1 MAQVG
6 KIDDFRPDVEPWTAY
21 IERLEQYLEANDV
34 DEEKHV
40 AVLLS
45 VMGAKAYGLLRN
57 LVQPGKP
64 KDKTFGEIVDIL
76 KEHYE
81 PKPILVAERFRFN
94 RCNQKTSQT
103 VAQYVAE
110 LKQQAANCDFGA
122 SLDSALRDR
131 FVSGIKNEACQR
143 RLLSEDRL
151 TFAKAFE
158 IALNMETADR
168 DTRQLR
174 GAEGEWS
181 SEASVHKERT
191 GPDDGLLGGPRES
204 DLIKRVAVDGPEVKP
219 SGSRYSK
226 WVQLVHNQGHQQNQE
241 EISIRTRT
249 RNKPP
254 SEPEETSIRTREKVN
269 QNQNQDRMIWGTEIG
284 LIQGRFCSWI
294 QSSSGCF
301 LFQVLVTVPL
311 TLLQRGL
318 LHFHPPL
325 PERKLKAIHS
335 LGAGIIEKIA
345 LQFPTRFWDSKIQ
358 GADYFGHIPPAP
370 EKRGLFSVFYD
381 LDPQGKQAV
390 LMSVISGD
398 AVPAVCELEDQEVV
412 GECLKVLRELFPEQD
427 VPDPVNYFVTHWSKD
442 RWSQMSYSFVKTG
455 GSGEAYDVLAEDV
468 QGKLFFAGEATNRHF
483 PQTVTGAYLSGVREA
498 SKMAAV

>member
-1 MAQVG
+1 MRT
-6 KIDDFRPDVEPWTAY
+6 KKC
-21 IERLEQYLEANDV
+21 LEAAV
-34 DEEKHV
+34 D
-40 AVLLS
+40 
-45 VMGAKAYGLLRN
+45 
-57 LVQPGKP
+57 
-64 KDKTFGEIVDIL
+64 
-76 KEHYE
+76 
-81 PKPILVAERFRFN
+81 AERFSLN
-94 RCNQKTSQT
+94 ETEWT
-103 VAQYVAE
+103 
-110 LKQQAANCDFGA
+110 AAGITWLMN
-122 SLDSALRDR
+122 LR
-131 FVSGIKNEACQR
+131 
-143 RLLSEDRL
+143 
-151 TFAKAFE
+151 
-158 IALNMETADR
+158 
-168 DTRQLR
+168 
-174 GAEGEWS
+174 
-181 SEASVHKERT
+181 ERT

-269 QNQNQDRMIWGTEIG
+269 QNQNQDRMIWGTEIR

-468 QGKLFFAGEATNRHF
+468 QGKLFFAGEATNQHF

>member
-226 WVQLVHNQGHQQNQE
+226 WVQLVHNQGHQQNQG

-254 SEPEETSIRTREKVN
+254 SEPEETSIRTREKV
-269 QNQNQDRMIWGTEIG
+269 
-284 LIQGRFCSWI
+284 
-294 QSSSGCF
+294 
-301 LFQVLVTVPL
+301 LVTVPL

-318 LHFHPPL
+318 LHFQPPL

-442 RWSQMSYSFVKTG
+442 RWSQMSYSSVKTG

>member
-1 MAQVG
+1 MADSHCNARTSIIAVSYEARAHGVTKNMWVDDAKKLCPDLQVARVRESRG
-6 KIDDFRPDVEPWTAY
+6 KADLTHYRDASVEVIEVMSRFAV
-21 IERLEQYLEANDV
+21 IERASIDEAYMDLTASVGQKLKNITDKQIEACLLKTTYIQGYPQTEPEPSANDGSSSGELTLDSDKEEQRARGLQQWLASLPSPSLGDQSSADLQLTV
-34 DEEKHV
+34 GALIVEEMRAAVEKHT
-40 AVLLS
+40 
-45 VMGAKAYGLLRN
+45 GF
-57 LVQPGKP
+57 Q
-64 KDKTFGEIVDIL
+64 
-76 KEHYE
+76 
-81 PKPILVAERFRFN
+81 
-94 RCNQKTSQT
+94 C
-103 VAQYVAE
+103 
-110 LKQQAANCDFGA
+110 
-122 SLDSALRDR
+122 SA
-131 FVSGIKNEACQR
+131 GISHN
-143 RLLSEDRL
+143 
-151 TFAKAFE
+151 
-158 IALNMETADR
+158 
-168 DTRQLR
+168 
-174 GAEGEWS
+174 
-181 SEASVHKERT
+181 KERT

-254 SEPEETSIRTREKVN
+254 SEPEETSIRTREK
-269 QNQNQDRMIWGTEIG
+269 
-284 LIQGRFCSWI
+284 
-294 QSSSGCF
+294 
-301 LFQVLVTVPL
+301 VLVTVPL

>member
-1 MAQVG
+1 METLATDSTDHETSAQQSGWDETSEHPGDANSDSGESLFITQAPVPEAVRSERRRRCTLTSTQT
-6 KIDDFRPDVEPWTAY
+6 DDDTSDSSSDENSKTDKKRIRKKVPMFSFPFLAERANEQSITELPRRQNNRLHKSLMRGYFECVRTMWNGYERGDLLTSLPTVDMNEVHIPPISEVEEEEPEDEEFKVVEKKRFVVTLKVYGAFCHIQDGGLVDVSLQRTNSLNAASSKGQVQTMDYSGDLVKVTSSNGSQWTA
-21 IERLEQYLEANDV
+21 
-34 DEEKHV
+34 
-40 AVLLS
+40 
-45 VMGAKAYGLLRN
+45 
-57 LVQPGKP
+57 
-64 KDKTFGEIVDIL
+64 
-76 KEHYE
+76 
-81 PKPILVAERFRFN
+81 
-94 RCNQKTSQT
+94 QK
-103 VAQYVAE
+103 
-110 LKQQAANCDFGA
+110 
-122 SLDSALRDR
+122 
-131 FVSGIKNEACQR
+131 
-143 RLLSEDRL
+143 
-151 TFAKAFE
+151 
-158 IALNMETADR
+158 
-168 DTRQLR
+168 
-174 GAEGEWS
+174 
-181 SEASVHKERT
+181 
-191 GPDDGLLGGPRES
+191 
-204 DLIKRVAVDGPEVKP
+204 
-219 SGSRYSK
+219 
-226 WVQLVHNQGHQQNQE
+226 
-241 EISIRTRT
+241 
-249 RNKPP
+249 
-254 SEPEETSIRTREKVN
+254 
-269 QNQNQDRMIWGTEIG
+269 
-284 LIQGRFCSWI
+284 
-294 QSSSGCF
+294 
-301 LFQVLVTVPL
+301 VLVTVPL

-318 LHFHPPL
+318 LHFHPSL

-370 EKRGLFSVFYD
+370 EKLGLFSVFYD

>member
-1 MAQVG
+1 MWVDDAKKLCPDLQVARVRESRG
-6 KIDDFRPDVEPWTAY
+6 KADLTHYRDASVEVIEVMSRFAV
-21 IERLEQYLEANDV
+21 IERASIDEAYMDLTASVGQKLKNITDKQIEACLLKTTYIQGYPQTEPEPSANDGSSSGELTLDSDKEEQRARGLQQWLASLPSPSLGDQSSADLQLTV
-34 DEEKHV
+34 GALIVEEMRAAVEKHT
-40 AVLLS
+40 
-45 VMGAKAYGLLRN
+45 GF
-57 LVQPGKP
+57 Q
-64 KDKTFGEIVDIL
+64 
-76 KEHYE
+76 
-81 PKPILVAERFRFN
+81 
-94 RCNQKTSQT
+94 C
-103 VAQYVAE
+103 
-110 LKQQAANCDFGA
+110 
-122 SLDSALRDR
+122 SA
-131 FVSGIKNEACQR
+131 GISHN
-143 RLLSEDRL
+143 
-151 TFAKAFE
+151 
-158 IALNMETADR
+158 
-168 DTRQLR
+168 
-174 GAEGEWS
+174 
-181 SEASVHKERT
+181 KERT

>member
-1 MAQVG
+1 M
-6 KIDDFRPDVEPWTAY
+6 
-21 IERLEQYLEANDV
+21 N
-34 DEEKHV
+34 
-40 AVLLS
+40 
-45 VMGAKAYGLLRN
+45 LR
-57 LVQPGKP
+57 
-64 KDKTFGEIVDIL
+64 
-76 KEHYE
+76 
-81 PKPILVAERFRFN
+81 
-94 RCNQKTSQT
+94 
-103 VAQYVAE
+103 
-110 LKQQAANCDFGA
+110 
-122 SLDSALRDR
+122 
-131 FVSGIKNEACQR
+131 
-143 RLLSEDRL
+143 
-151 TFAKAFE
+151 
-158 IALNMETADR
+158 
-168 DTRQLR
+168 
-174 GAEGEWS
+174 
-181 SEASVHKERT
+181 ERT

-269 QNQNQDRMIWGTEIG
+269 QNQNQDRMIWGTEIR

-468 QGKLFFAGEATNRHF
+468 QGKLFFAGE
-483 PQTVTGAYLSGVREA
+483 VTLLPPPEPPN
-498 SKMAAV
+498 AAIWQLVFTLCFTHT

>member
-1 MAQVG
+1 
-6 KIDDFRPDVEPWTAY
+6 
-21 IERLEQYLEANDV
+21 
-34 DEEKHV
+34 
-40 AVLLS
+40 
-45 VMGAKAYGLLRN
+45 MGDRN
-57 LVQPGKP
+57 
-64 KDKTFGEIVDIL
+64 TF
-76 KEHYE
+76 
-81 PKPILVAERFRFN
+81 
-94 RCNQKTSQT
+94 
-103 VAQYVAE
+103 
-110 LKQQAANCDFGA
+110 
-122 SLDSALRDR
+122 DS
-131 FVSGIKNEACQR
+131 E
-143 RLLSEDRL
+143 
-151 TFAKAFE
+151 
-158 IALNMETADR
+158 
-168 DTRQLR
+168 
-174 GAEGEWS
+174 
-181 SEASVHKERT
+181 
-191 GPDDGLLGGPRES
+191 
-204 DLIKRVAVDGPEVKP
+204 
-219 SGSRYSK
+219 
-226 WVQLVHNQGHQQNQE
+226 
-241 EISIRTRT
+241 
-249 RNKPP
+249 
-254 SEPEETSIRTREKVN
+254 
-269 QNQNQDRMIWGTEIG
+269 
-284 LIQGRFCSWI
+284 GRFCSGI

-335 LGAGIIEKIA
+335 LGAGIIEKVPPIPAGPPPEAVGAQQLNLSPNVPQIA

-358 GADYFGHIPPAP
+358 GANYFGHIPPAP

>member
-1 MAQVG
+1 METLATDSTDHETSAQQSGWDETSEHPGDANSDSGESLFITQAPVPEAVRSERRRRCTLTSTQT
-6 KIDDFRPDVEPWTAY
+6 DDDTSDSSSDENSKTDKKRIRKKVPMFSFPFLAERANEQSITELPRRQNNRLHKSLMRGYFECVRTMWNGYERGDLLTSLPTVDMNEVHIPPISEVEEEEP
-21 IERLEQYLEANDV
+21 E
-34 DEEKHV
+34 DEEFKV
-40 AVLLS
+40 V
-45 VMGAKAYGLLRN
+45 
-57 LVQPGKP
+57 
-64 KDKTFGEIVDIL
+64 
-76 KEHYE
+76 
-81 PKPILVAERFRFN
+81 
-94 RCNQKTSQT
+94 
-103 VAQYVAE
+103 
-110 LKQQAANCDFGA
+110 
-122 SLDSALRDR
+122 
-131 FVSGIKNEACQR
+131 
-143 RLLSEDRL
+143 
-151 TFAKAFE
+151 
-158 IALNMETADR
+158 
-168 DTRQLR
+168 
-174 GAEGEWS
+174 
-181 SEASVHKERT
+181 ERT

-269 QNQNQDRMIWGTEIG
+269 QNQNQDRMIWGTEIR

-318 LHFHPPL
+318 LHFHPSL

-370 EKRGLFSVFYD
+370 EKLGLFSVFYD

>member
-1 MAQVG
+1 
-6 KIDDFRPDVEPWTAY
+6 
-21 IERLEQYLEANDV
+21 
-34 DEEKHV
+34 
-40 AVLLS
+40 
-45 VMGAKAYGLLRN
+45 MGDRN
-57 LVQPGKP
+57 
-64 KDKTFGEIVDIL
+64 TF
-76 KEHYE
+76 
-81 PKPILVAERFRFN
+81 
-94 RCNQKTSQT
+94 
-103 VAQYVAE
+103 
-110 LKQQAANCDFGA
+110 
-122 SLDSALRDR
+122 DS
-131 FVSGIKNEACQR
+131 E
-143 RLLSEDRL
+143 
-151 TFAKAFE
+151 
-158 IALNMETADR
+158 
-168 DTRQLR
+168 
-174 GAEGEWS
+174 
-181 SEASVHKERT
+181 
-191 GPDDGLLGGPRES
+191 
-204 DLIKRVAVDGPEVKP
+204 
-219 SGSRYSK
+219 
-226 WVQLVHNQGHQQNQE
+226 
-241 EISIRTRT
+241 
-249 RNKPP
+249 
-254 SEPEETSIRTREKVN
+254 
-269 QNQNQDRMIWGTEIG
+269 
-284 LIQGRFCSWI
+284 GRFCSGI
-294 QSSSGCF
+294 QSSSGCY